1 MELKRKKEE
10 NVLCVCVYIYINNDS
25 LLKNMHWSQIKN
37 KAVSVPDLVFVIV
50 FSGSFDND
58 LSVFDLVCVGVSTP
72 LLKLN
77 VTFLG

>member
-1 MELKRKKEE
+1 M
-10 NVLCVCVYIYINNDS
+10 
-25 LLKNMHWSQIKN
+25 
-37 KAVSVPDLVFVIV
+37 PDLVFVIV